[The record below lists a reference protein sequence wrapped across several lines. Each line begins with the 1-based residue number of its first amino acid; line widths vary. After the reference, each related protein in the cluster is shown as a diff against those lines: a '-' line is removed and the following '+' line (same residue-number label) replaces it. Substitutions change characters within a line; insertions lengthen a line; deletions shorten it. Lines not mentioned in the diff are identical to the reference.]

1 MKLQNKRVLVTG
13 ANGMV
18 AYQLIK
24 LLRDKNCNLTLTDLH
39 EKSKFCNDEKYIS
52 GDLRSRSFSQS
63 ICKNQDIIFSLVGLK
78 ASPEESK
85 NKPASHSVTMN
96 QFNSN
101 IIESAFKN
109 DIEWFLYTS
118 SVGVYH
124 PAVVFFEDDVF
135 GGDPFIEKTPSQN
148 DWYGGWAKR
157 MGELNVEASMIEY
170 SRSNCSIVR
179 PANIY
184 GKWDVFSEKA
194 TVIGSLISKAYHS
207 NNDILEVWGDGTP
220 IRDFIYSEDVARG
233 MIHMVENE
241 VTQPVN
247 LGSGTGVTIKEVAE
261 TIAEY
266 FEQEIDYDI
275 TKPMGDMKRLMSTK
289 RAESYGFK
297 PEVNLKEGIIRTI
310 KWYEENI
317 NELQ

>member
-1 MKLQNKRVLVTG
+1 MTQDINKNVLVTG

-24 LLRDKNCNLTLTDLH
+24 LLRDRNCNLTLTDLH
-39 EKSKFCNDEKYIS
+39 EKSKFFSDEKYIS
-52 GDLRSRSFSQS
+52 GDLRSRSFTQS
-63 ICKNQDIIFSLVGLK
+63 VCKNQDIVFSLVGLK
-78 ASPEESK
+78 ASPEECLK
-85 NKPASHSVTMN
+85 KPASHSVTMN

-109 DIEWFLYTS
+109 DVEWFLYTS
-118 SVGVYH
+118 SVGVYY
-124 PAVVFFEDDVF
+124 PAEVFVEDDVW
-135 GGDPFIEKTPSQN
+135 KTTPSNN

-170 SRSNCSIVR
+170 NRSNCSIVR

-184 GKWDVFSEKA
+184 GKWDVFSDKA
-194 TVIGSLISKAYHS
+194 TVIGSLISKAYHN
-207 NNDILEVWGDGTP
+207 NNDILEVWGDGSP
-220 IRDFIYSEDVARG
+220 IRDFIYSKDVARG
-233 MIHMVENE
+233 MLHMVENKIN
-241 VTQPVN
+241 VPVN
-247 LGSGTGVTIKEVAE
+247 LGSGKEVRISD
-261 TIAEY
+261 IAEIIANY
-266 FEQEIDYDI
+266 FEQEIDYDT
-275 TKPMGDMKRLMSTK
+275 TKPMGDMKRLLSTK

-297 PEVNLKEGIIRTI
+297 SRVSLKEGIIRTI

>member
-1 MKLQNKRVLVTG
+1 MTQDINKNVLVTG

-24 LLRDKNCNLTLTDLH
+24 LLRDRNCNLTLTDLH
-39 EKSKFCNDEKYIS
+39 EKSKFFSDEKYIS
-52 GDLRSRSFSQS
+52 GDLRSRSFTQS
-63 ICKNQDIIFSLVGLK
+63 VCKNQDIVFSLVGLK
-78 ASPEESK
+78 ASPEECLK
-85 NKPASHSVTMN
+85 KPASHSVTMN

-109 DIEWFLYTS
+109 DVEWFLYTS
-118 SVGVYH
+118 SVGVYY
-124 PAVVFFEDDVF
+124 PAEVFVEDDVW
-135 GGDPFIEKTPSQN
+135 KTTPSNN

-170 SRSNCSIVR
+170 NRSNCSIVR

-184 GKWDVFSEKA
+184 GKWDVFSDKA
-194 TVIGSLISKAYHS
+194 TVIGSLISKAYHN
-207 NNDILEVWGDGTP
+207 NNDILEVWGDGSP
-220 IRDFIYSEDVARG
+220 IRDFIYSKDVARG
-233 MIHMVENE
+233 MLHMVENE
-241 VTQPVN
+241 VTEPVN
-247 LGSGTGVTIKEVAE
+247 LGSGKEVRISD
-261 TIAEY
+261 IAEIIANY
-266 FEQEIDYDI
+266 FEQEIDYDT
-275 TKPMGDMKRLMSTK
+275 TKPMGDMKRLLSTK

-297 PEVNLKEGIIRTI
+297 SRVSLKEGIIRTI

>member
-1 MKLQNKRVLVTG
+1 MMQDINKNVLVTG

-18 AYQLIK
+18 AYQLIR
-24 LLRDKNCNLTLTDLH
+24 LLRDRNCNLTLTDLH
-39 EKSKFCNDEKYIS
+39 EKSKFFSDEKYIS
-52 GDLRSRSFSQS
+52 GDLRSRSFTQS
-63 ICKNQDIIFSLVGLK
+63 ICKNQDIVFSLVGLK
-78 ASPEESK
+78 ASPEECLK
-85 NKPASHSVTMN
+85 KPASHSVTMN

-109 DIEWFLYTS
+109 DVEWFLYTS
-118 SVGVYH
+118 SVGVYY
-124 PAVVFFEDDVF
+124 PSEVLVEDDVW
-135 GGDPFIEKTPSQN
+135 KTTPSHN

-247 LGSGTGVTIKEVAE
+247 LGSGTGVTIKRVAE
-261 TIAEY
+261 IVANN
-266 FEQEIDYDI
+266 FDLEIEWEAD
-275 TKPMGDMKRLMSTK
+275 KPMGDSKRLMSMEREKSHGFEHNTNFK
-289 RAESYGFK
+289 DGILKTIEWYLESKSG
-297 PEVNLKEGIIRTI
+297 
-310 KWYEENI
+310 
-317 NELQ
+317 

>member
-1 MKLQNKRVLVTG
+1 MQDINKNVLVTG

-18 AYQLIK
+18 AYQLIR
-24 LLRDKNCNLTLTDLH
+24 LLRDRNCNLTLTDLH
-39 EKSKFCNDEKYIS
+39 EKSKFFSDEKYIS
-52 GDLRSRSFSQS
+52 GDLRSRSFTQS
-63 ICKNQDIIFSLVGLK
+63 ICKNQDIVFSLVGLK
-78 ASPEESK
+78 ASPEECLK
-85 NKPASHSVTMN
+85 KPASHSVTMN

-109 DIEWFLYTS
+109 DVEWFLYTS
-118 SVGVYH
+118 SVGVYY
-124 PAVVFFEDDVF
+124 PSEVLVEDDVW
-135 GGDPFIEKTPSQN
+135 KTTPSHN

>member
-1 MKLQNKRVLVTG
+1 MMQDINKNVLVTG

-18 AYQLIK
+18 AYQLIR
-24 LLRDKNCNLTLTDLH
+24 LLRDRNCNLTLTDLH
-39 EKSKFCNDEKYIS
+39 EKSKFFSDEKYMS
-52 GDLRSRSFSQS
+52 GDLRSRSFTQS
-63 ICKNQDIIFSLVGLK
+63 ICKNQDIVFSLVGLK
-78 ASPEESK
+78 ASPEECLK
-85 NKPASHSVTMN
+85 KPASHSVTMN

-109 DIEWFLYTS
+109 DVEWFLYTS
-118 SVGVYH
+118 SVGVYY
-124 PAVVFFEDDVF
+124 PSEVLVEDDVW
-135 GGDPFIEKTPSQN
+135 KTTPSHN

>member
-1 MKLQNKRVLVTG
+1 MKIKNKNVLVTG

-39 EKSKFCNDEKYIS
+39 NKSKCFEDERYVG
-52 GDLRSRSFSQS
+52 GDLRSRVFANS
-63 ICKNQDIIFSLVGLK
+63 ICKNQDIVFSLVGLK
-78 ASPEESK
+78 ASPEECLK
-85 NKPASHSVTMN
+85 KPASHSVTMN

-101 IIESAFKN
+101 VIESAFKN
-109 DIEWFLYTS
+109 NVEWFLYTS

-135 GGDPFIEKTPSQN
+135 DGDPFIEKTPSHN

-170 SRSNCSIVR
+170 GRNNCSIVR

-184 GKWDVFSEKA
+184 GKWDIFNDKA
-194 TVIGSLISKAYHS
+194 TVVGSLINKGYQ
-207 NNDILEVWGDGTP
+207 DDVLTVWGDGTP
-220 IRDFIYSEDVARG
+220 IRDFIYSKDVAMG
-233 MIHMVENE
+233 MLHMVENE
-241 VTQPVN
+241 VTKPVN
-247 LGSGTGVTIKEVAE
+247 LGSGKGVTIKEISE
-261 TIAEY
+261 IIANY
-266 FEQEIDYDI
+266 FSKDI
-275 TKPMGDMKRLMSTK
+275 IWDSEKPMGDKKRLMSVE

-297 PEVNLKEGIIRTI
+297 PQVSLENGLIRTM
-310 KWYEENI
+310 KWYEENV
-317 NELQ
+317 NEL

>member
-1 MKLQNKRVLVTG
+1 MQDINKNVLVTG

-18 AYQLIK
+18 AYQLIR
-24 LLRDKNCNLTLTDLH
+24 LLRDRNCNLTLTDLH
-39 EKSKFCNDEKYIS
+39 EKSKFFSDEKYIS
-52 GDLRSRSFSQS
+52 GDLRSRSFTQS
-63 ICKNQDIIFSLVGLK
+63 VCKNQDIVFSLVGLK
-78 ASPEESK
+78 ASPEECLK
-85 NKPASHSVTMN
+85 KPASHSVTMN

-109 DIEWFLYTS
+109 DVEWFLYTS
-118 SVGVYH
+118 SVGVYY
-124 PAVVFFEDDVF
+124 PAEVFVEDDVW
-135 GGDPFIEKTPSQN
+135 KTTPSNN

-170 SRSNCSIVR
+170 NRSNCSIVR

-184 GKWDVFSEKA
+184 GKWDVFSDKA
-194 TVIGSLISKAYHS
+194 TVIGSLISKAYHN
-207 NNDILEVWGDGTP
+207 NNDILEVWGDGSP
-220 IRDFIYSEDVARG
+220 IRDFIYSKDVARG
-233 MIHMVENE
+233 MLHMVENE
-241 VTQPVN
+241 VTEPVN
-247 LGSGTGVTIKEVAE
+247 LGSGKEVRISD
-261 TIAEY
+261 IAEIIANY
-266 FEQEIDYDI
+266 FEQEIDYDT

-297 PEVNLKEGIIRTI
+297 PQVSLKEGIIRTI

>member
-1 MKLQNKRVLVTG
+1 MRLQNKNVLVTG

-24 LLRDKNCNLTLTDLH
+24 LLKDKNCNLTLTDLH
-39 EKSKFCNDEKYIS
+39 EKSKFFSDEKYIS
-52 GDLRSRSFSQS
+52 GDLRSRNFAQS
-63 ICKNQDIIFSLVGLK
+63 ICKNQDIVFSLVGLK
-78 ASPEESK
+78 ASPEECK

-109 DIEWFLYTS
+109 DVEWFLYTS
-118 SVGVYH
+118 SVGVYY
-124 PAVVFFEDDVF
+124 PAEVFVEDDVW
-135 GGDPFIEKTPSQN
+135 KTTPSHN

-170 SRSNCSIVR
+170 NRSNCSIVR

-184 GKWDVFSEKA
+184 GKWDVFSDKA
-194 TVIGSLISKAYHS
+194 TVIGSLISKGYQD
-207 NNDILEVWGDGTP
+207 DILNVWGDGSP
-220 IRDFIYSEDVARG
+220 IRDFIYSKDVARG

-241 VTQPVN
+241 VTEPVN
-247 LGSGTGVTIKEVAE
+247 LASGTGVTIKDLAF
-261 TIAEY
+261 IICEY
-266 FEQEIDYDI
+266 FDI
-275 TKPMGDMKRLMSTK
+275 GLSFDESKPNGDMKRLMSTK

-297 PEVNLKEGIIRTI
+297 PQISLEDGLVRTM
-310 KWYEENI
+310 KWYKENV
-317 NELQ
+317 NEL

>member
-1 MKLQNKRVLVTG
+1 MRLQNKNVLVTG

-24 LLRDKNCNLTLTDLH
+24 LLKDKNCNLTLTDLH
-39 EKSKFCNDEKYIS
+39 EKSKFFSDEKYIS
-52 GDLRSRSFSQS
+52 GDLRSRSFTQS
-63 ICKNQDIIFSLVGLK
+63 ICKNQDIVFSLVGLK
-78 ASPEESK
+78 ASPEECLK
-85 NKPASHSVTMN
+85 KPASHSVTMN

-101 IIESAFKN
+101 IIEFAFKN
-109 DIEWFLYTS
+109 DVEWFLYTS

-124 PAVVFFEDDVF
+124 PAEVFFEDDVW
-135 GGDPFIEKTPSQN
+135 KTTPSHN

-184 GKWDVFSEKA
+184 GKWDVFSDKA
-194 TVIGSLISKAYHS
+194 TVIGSLINKGYHDEVL
-207 NNDILEVWGDGTP
+207 NVWGDGSP
-220 IRDFIYSEDVARG
+220 IRDFIYSKDVARG
-233 MIHMVENE
+233 MLHMVESKIN
-241 VTQPVN
+241 VPVN
-247 LGSGTGVTIKEVAE
+247 LGSGKGVTIKEISE
-261 TIAEY
+261 IIADY
-266 FEQEIDYDI
+266 FSKEIVWD
-275 TKPMGDMKRLMSTK
+275 TSKPMGDKKRLMSVE

-297 PEVNLKEGIIRTI
+297 PQVSSENGIIRTL

-317 NELQ
+317 NEL